1 MLKQRTLKS
10 QIKTTGVGLHTGVRV
25 DLTLRPAQPD
35 TGIVFHRVDL
45 PDAAAIPADARN
57 VGDTRL
63 SSSLEKDGAKVSTV
77 EHLMSALA
85 GLGIDNLHVDIAGP
99 ELPILDG
106 SAGPFVFLLQSA
118 GIAEQN
124 APKRYLRI
132 KSTVEVVHGDKVA
145 RFEPYDGFLLD
156 FTIDFPHPVFGSEN
170 RHVIIDFAEHSYT
183 KEVSRARTS
192 DSCRTSKRCGPP
204 DWHWAAACRTPSCST
219 NANTQQRRP
228 ALRQRIRQ
236 AQGARCDRRS
246 VLARP
251 SADWQV
257 HGVQVGTRA
266 QQRGV
271 ACLARAYRCL
281 GTGDFCRDDRR
292 AQRISG
298 LAAAASLTTCRSKS
312 WQPPDS
318 VRLPWP
324 RRRRPAHRRFRC
336 DHRPRTA
343 LLGAGHDRCG
353 AHHVRHQARPAVPAL
368 HRKGGQVF
376 RHSIA
381 RRFHVS
387 CAPSRVPDA
396 LTLANRRC
404 APTASTHRPTAS
416 RRPPRRWRQD
426 ERRFLYL
433 IVF

>member
-85 GLGIDNLHVDIAGP
+85 GLGIDNLHVDVAGP

-124 APKRYLRI
+124 APKRYLRV

-145 RFEPYDGFLLD
+145 RFEPHDGFLLD

-183 KEVSRARTS
+183 KEVSRARTFGFMQDVEAMRS
-192 DSCRTSKRCGPP
+192 AGLALGGSLQNAIVLDETRILNSEGLRYDNEFAKHKVLDAIGDLYLLGHPLIGKYTAFKSGHALNNAVSRALLERT
-204 DWHWAAACRTPSCST
+204 DAWELVTFAAMT
-219 NANTQQRRP
+219 
-228 ALRQRIRQ
+228 
-236 AQGARCDRRS
+236 D
-246 VLARP
+246 VP
-251 SADWQV
+251 SAFQDWQ
-257 HGVQVGTRA
+257 
-266 QQRGV
+266 
-271 ACLARAYRCL
+271 L
-281 GTGDFCRDDRR
+281 
-292 AQRISG
+292 
-298 LAAAASLTTCRSKS
+298 
-312 WQPPDS
+312 QP
-318 VRLPWP
+318 
-324 RRRRPAHRRFRC
+324 A
-336 DHRPRTA
+336 
-343 LLGAGHDRCG
+343 
-353 AHHVRHQARPAVPAL
+353 
-368 HRKGGQVF
+368 
-376 RHSIA
+376 
-381 RRFHVS
+381 
-387 CAPSRVPDA
+387 
-396 LTLANRRC
+396 
-404 APTASTHRPTAS
+404 
-416 RRPPRRWRQD
+416 
-426 ERRFLYL
+426 
-433 IVF
+433 